1 MRQAAPEDTRSGA
14 SPTWEERDRGSLI
27 KLGFSWSAMS
37 PLSRFRAHEFT
48 ALDDRYALVCRLLEE
63 SDGFVAAAAVLLCS
77 LTFFLLDFSVPTFVL
92 IAFWPS
98 ASGRWVRTDS
108 VPKVEWSLLP
118 STVIKVGFFWS
129 GDEKES
135 SFLRESSSRT
145 QSLLPFAHINHW
157 IQYEA
162 PLFSVLN
169 QKDHFFDAKTVLILS
184 DIFRLQR
191 KATLFTRFSH

>member
-77 LTFFLLDFSVPTFVL
+77 LTFFLLDISVPSFVL
-92 IAFWPS
+92 IAFWPCGKWAMGKNRFS
-98 ASGRWVRTDS
+98 AQGWMKFITFYRDQGGIFLIWTWERILLSPRKQLTHAISLAFCPYQSLNPVRSTI
-108 VPKVEWSLLP
+108 VFCTQPKRSLL
-118 STVIKVGFFWS
+118 WC
-129 GDEKES
+129 
-135 SFLRESSSRT
+135 
-145 QSLLPFAHINHW
+145 
-157 IQYEA
+157 
-162 PLFSVLN
+162 
-169 QKDHFFDAKTVLILS
+169 
-184 DIFRLQR
+184 
-191 KATLFTRFSH
+191 

>member
-1 MRQAAPEDTRSGA
+1 MSSRPWMTDMLWSVGFWRKAMDLLLLPLFFFVPLPFSYWTSLCQALYSLRSDLA
-14 SPTWEERDRGSLI
+14 
-27 KLGFSWSAMS
+27 
-37 PLSRFRAHEFT
+37 
-48 ALDDRYALVCRLLEE
+48 
-63 SDGFVAAAAVLLCS
+63 
-77 LTFFLLDFSVPTFVL
+77 
-92 IAFWPS
+92 

-129 GDEKES
+129 GHEKES